1 VDTRQVRAYCVA
13 EAFNFPTLR
22 KILGDNGY
30 YPFTALS
37 EDCIHVNS
45 EIDGQSSEV
54 GDIFFFMDGT
64 VVSWGLSEEDIL
76 RLLDQIKPAEIEPYT
91 DIEEEELDYVQD
103 PQLRT
108 GMMGETLIIGREQD
122 NESSIY
128 AKLAFS
134 NGIARS
140 TKLAVL
146 EEQLDNYLDSTR
158 EIPKILARG
167 KKLPWGRQKTLQK
180 VGELLA
186 FRGELNLHSE
196 LVETPDLY
204 WAKPQLEEYYNRISK
219 NLDVAVRITILNK
232 KLDYANELAAT
243 LRSHLSEKH
252 GLALEWGIIGL
263 IAIEVVFGI
272 IELVK

>member
-1 VDTRQVRAYCVA
+1 
-13 EAFNFPTLR
+13 L
-22 KILGDNGY
+22 
-30 YPFTALS
+30 
-37 EDCIHVNS
+37 
-45 EIDGQSSEV
+45 

-64 VVSWGLSEEDIL
+64 VVTWGLSEDESL
-76 RLLDQIKPAEIEPYT
+76 RLLEQIKPAEMEPYK
-91 DIEEEELDYVQD
+91 DIEEEELDFVYD
-103 PQLRT
+103 SQLRT
-108 GMMGETLIIGREQD
+108 GIMGETIIIGKD
-122 NESSIY
+122 ESKDESGSDSHIGVDSPIY
-128 AKLAFS
+128 AKLAYS

-158 EIPKILARG
+158 EIPRILARG
-167 KKLPWGRQKTLQK
+167 NKLPWGRQKTLQK
-180 VGELLA
+180 VGEILA

-204 WAKPQLEEYYNRISK
+204 WAMPQLEEYYNRISK
-219 NLDVAVRITILNK
+219 KLDVAVRITILNK

>member
-1 VDTRQVRAYCVA
+1 MTSVVDTSN
-13 EAFNFPTLR
+13 E
-22 KILGDNGY
+22 K
-30 YPFTALS
+30 
-37 EDCIHVNS
+37 
-45 EIDGQSSEV
+45 

-64 VVSWGLSEEDIL
+64 VVTWGLSEDENL
-76 RLLDQIKPAEIEPYT
+76 RLLEQIKPAEIEPYR
-91 DIEEEELDYVQD
+91 DIEEEELDFIQD
-103 PQLRT
+103 PKLRT
-108 GMMGETLIIGREQD
+108 GIMGETLIIGREQD
-122 NESSIY
+122 GIESSIY

-146 EEQLDNYLDSTR
+146 EEQLDSYLDSTR
-158 EIPKILARG
+158 EIPRILARG
-167 KKLPWGRQKTLQK
+167 NKLPWGRQKTLQK

-272 IELVK
+272 IELIK

>member
-1 VDTRQVRAYCVA
+1 
-13 EAFNFPTLR
+13 
-22 KILGDNGY
+22 
-30 YPFTALS
+30 
-37 EDCIHVNS
+37 
-45 EIDGQSSEV
+45 
-54 GDIFFFMDGT
+54 MDGT
-64 VVSWGLSEEDIL
+64 VVTWGLSEDESL
-76 RLLDQIKPAEIEPYT
+76 RLLEQIKPAEMEPYK

-103 PQLRT
+103 SQLRT
-108 GMMGETLIIGREQD
+108 GIMGETIIIGRD
-122 NESSIY
+122 ESKDENGSDSHIGVDSHIY
-128 AKLAFS
+128 AKLAFA

-158 EIPKILARG
+158 EIPRILARG
-167 KKLPWGRQKTLQK
+167 NKLPWGRQKTLQK
-180 VGELLA
+180 VGEILA

-204 WAKPQLEEYYNRISK
+204 WAMPQLEEYYNRISRK
-219 NLDVAVRITILNK
+219 LDVAVRITILNK

>member
-1 VDTRQVRAYCVA
+1 
-13 EAFNFPTLR
+13 L
-22 KILGDNGY
+22 
-30 YPFTALS
+30 
-37 EDCIHVNS
+37 
-45 EIDGQSSEV
+45 

-64 VVSWGLSEEDIL
+64 VVTWGLSEDESL
-76 RLLDQIKPAEIEPYT
+76 RLLEQIKPAEMEPYK
-91 DIEEEELDYVQD
+91 DIEEEELDFVYD
-103 PQLRT
+103 SQLRT
-108 GMMGETLIIGREQD
+108 GIMGETIIIGKD
-122 NESSIY
+122 ESKDESGADSHIGVDSPIY
-128 AKLAFS
+128 AKLAYS

-158 EIPKILARG
+158 EIPRILARG
-167 KKLPWGRQKTLQK
+167 NKLPWGRQKTLQK
-180 VGELLA
+180 VGEILA

-204 WAKPQLEEYYNRISK
+204 WAMPQLEEYYNRISK
-219 NLDVAVRITILNK
+219 KLDVAVRITILNK

>member
-1 VDTRQVRAYCVA
+1 MRAFCVA
-13 EAFNFPTLR
+13 EAFSFPKLR
-22 KILGDNGY
+22 HLLGNHGY

-37 EDCIHVNS
+37 EDCIHVAHKA
-45 EIDGQSSEV
+45 DGYSYPDTQ
-54 GDIFFFMDGT
+54 DIFFFLDGN
-64 VVSWGLSEEDIL
+64 VVTWGLSEEETL
-76 RLLDQIKPAEIEPYT
+76 RLLEQVRPTQIEPYKN
-91 DIEEEELDYVQD
+91 IEEEELDFIQD
-103 PQLRT
+103 SKLRT
-108 GMMGETLIIGREQD
+108 GVMSETIIIGKEQD
-122 NESSIY
+122 PGESSIY

-134 NGIARS
+134 QGIARS

-146 EEQLDNYLDSTR
+146 EEQLESYLDSTR
-158 EIPKILARG
+158 EIPRILARG
-167 KKLPWGRQKTLQK
+167 NKLPWGRQKTLQK

-263 IAIEVVFGI
+263 IAIEVLFGI
-272 IELVK
+272 IELMK

>member
-1 VDTRQVRAYCVA
+1 VRAYCVS
-13 EAFNFPTLR
+13 EGFSFPKLR
-22 KILGDNGY
+22 KLLGAHGH

-37 EDCIHVNS
+37 EDCIHVAAPLDPHNPS
-45 EIDGQSSEV
+45 DL

-64 VVSWGLSEEDIL
+64 VVTWGLSDEENM
-76 RLLDQIKPAEIEPYT
+76 RLLEQIKPAEMEPYR
-91 DIEEEELDYVQD
+91 DVEEEEVDYIQD
-103 PQLRT
+103 RQLIT
-108 GMMGETLIIGREQD
+108 GMLGETVIIGREQD
-122 NESSIY
+122 VGESSIY

-146 EEQLDNYLDSTR
+146 EEQLDSYLDSTR
-158 EIPKILARG
+158 EIPRILARG
-167 KKLPWGRQKTLQK
+167 NKLPWGRQKTLQK

-204 WAKPQLEEYYNRISK
+204 WAKPQLEDYYNRISK

-263 IAIEVVFGI
+263 IAIEVCFGI
-272 IELVK
+272 INLVT

>member
-1 VDTRQVRAYCVA
+1 
-13 EAFNFPTLR
+13 
-22 KILGDNGY
+22 
-30 YPFTALS
+30 
-37 EDCIHVNS
+37 
-45 EIDGQSSEV
+45 
-54 GDIFFFMDGT
+54 MDGT
-64 VVSWGLSEEDIL
+64 VVTWGLSEDESL
-76 RLLDQIKPAEIEPYT
+76 RLLEQIKPAEMEPYK
-91 DIEEEELDYVQD
+91 DIEEEELDFVHD
-103 PQLRT
+103 SQLRT
-108 GMMGETLIIGREQD
+108 GIVGETIIIGRD
-122 NESSIY
+122 ESKDENGADSHIGADSPIY

-158 EIPKILARG
+158 EIPRILARG
-167 KKLPWGRQKTLQK
+167 NKLPWGRQKTLQK
-180 VGELLA
+180 VGEILA

-204 WAKPQLEEYYNRISK
+204 WAMPQLEEYYNRISK
-219 NLDVAVRITILNK
+219 KLDVAVRITILNK

>member
-1 VDTRQVRAYCVA
+1 M
-13 EAFNFPTLR
+13 
-22 KILGDNGY
+22 
-30 YPFTALS
+30 
-37 EDCIHVNS
+37 
-45 EIDGQSSEV
+45 

-64 VVSWGLSEEDIL
+64 VVTWGLSEDESL
-76 RLLDQIKPAEIEPYT
+76 RLLEQIKPAEMEPYK
-91 DIEEEELDYVQD
+91 DIEEEELDFVYD
-103 PQLRT
+103 SQLRT
-108 GMMGETLIIGREQD
+108 GIMGETIIIGKD
-122 NESSIY
+122 ESKDESGSDSHIGVDSPIY
-128 AKLAFS
+128 AKLAYS

-158 EIPKILARG
+158 EIPRILARG
-167 KKLPWGRQKTLQK
+167 NKLPWGRQKTLQK
-180 VGELLA
+180 VGEILA

-204 WAKPQLEEYYNRISK
+204 WAMPQLEEYYNRISK
-219 NLDVAVRITILNK
+219 KLDVAVRITILNK

>member
-1 VDTRQVRAYCVA
+1 
-13 EAFNFPTLR
+13 
-22 KILGDNGY
+22 
-30 YPFTALS
+30 
-37 EDCIHVNS
+37 
-45 EIDGQSSEV
+45 
-54 GDIFFFMDGT
+54 MDGT
-64 VVSWGLSEEDIL
+64 IVTWGLSEEDNL
-76 RLLDQIKPAEIEPYT
+76 RLLEQIKPAEMEPYK
-91 DIEEEELDYVQD
+91 DIEEEELDFIQD

-108 GMMGETLIIGREQD
+108 GILGETILIGRESES
-122 NESSIY
+122 ESSIY
-128 AKLAFS
+128 SKLAFS

-158 EIPKILARG
+158 EIPRILARG
-167 KKLPWGRQKTLQK
+167 NKLPWGRQKTLQK

-186 FRGELNLHSE
+186 FRGELNFHSE

-219 NLDVAVRITILNK
+219 NLDVAVWITILNK
-232 KLDYANELAAT
+232 KLDYANELAGT
-243 LRSHLSEKH
+243 LRSDLSEKH

>member
-1 VDTRQVRAYCVA
+1 LSFAK
-13 EAFNFPTLR
+13 LR
-22 KILGDNGY
+22 HLLGDYGY
-30 YPFTALS
+30 YPFTALT
-37 EDCIHVNS
+37 EECIHVTSDVDSLNDS
-45 EIDGQSSEV
+45 EM
-54 GDIFFFMDGT
+54 GDIFFFSDGT
-64 VVSWGLSEEDIL
+64 IVTWGLSEDENL
-76 RLLDQIKPAEIEPYT
+76 RLLDRIKPAEKEPYR
-91 DIEEEELDYVQD
+91 DIEEETLDFIQD
-103 PQLRT
+103 PKLRT
-108 GMMGETLIIGREQD
+108 GMMGDLILIGGD
-122 NESSIY
+122 STSNDVTESSIY

-146 EEQLDNYLDSTR
+146 EEQLENYLDSTR
-158 EIPKILARG
+158 EIPRILAQG
-167 KKLPWGRQKTLQK
+167 SKLPWGRRQTLQK
-180 VGELLA
+180 MGELLA

-204 WAKPQLEEYYNRISK
+204 WAKPQLEDYYNRISK

-263 IAIEVVFGI
+263 IAIEVLFGI

>member
-1 VDTRQVRAYCVA
+1 
-13 EAFNFPTLR
+13 
-22 KILGDNGY
+22 
-30 YPFTALS
+30 
-37 EDCIHVNS
+37 
-45 EIDGQSSEV
+45 
-54 GDIFFFMDGT
+54 MDGT
-64 VVSWGLSEEDIL
+64 VVTWGLSEDENL
-76 RLLDQIKPAEIEPYT
+76 RLLEQIKPAEMEPYR
-91 DIEEEELDYVQD
+91 DIEEEELDFIQD
-103 PQLRT
+103 PKLRT
-108 GMMGETLIIGREQD
+108 GIMGETLIIGREQD
-122 NESSIY
+122 AIESSSIY

-146 EEQLDNYLDSTR
+146 EEELDNYLDSTR

-167 KKLPWGRQKTLQK
+167 NKLPWGRQKTLQK

-263 IAIEVVFGI
+263 IAIEVVVGI
-272 IELVK
+272 IELIK

>member
-1 VDTRQVRAYCVA
+1 
-13 EAFNFPTLR
+13 
-22 KILGDNGY
+22 
-30 YPFTALS
+30 
-37 EDCIHVNS
+37 
-45 EIDGQSSEV
+45 
-54 GDIFFFMDGT
+54 MDGT
-64 VVSWGLSEEDIL
+64 VVTWGLSEDENL
-76 RLLDQIKPAEIEPYT
+76 RLLEQIKPAEMEPYR
-91 DIEEEELDYVQD
+91 DIEEEELDFIQD
-103 PQLRT
+103 PKLRT
-108 GMMGETLIIGREQD
+108 GIMGETLIIGREQD
-122 NESSIY
+122 AIESSSIY

-158 EIPKILARG
+158 EIPRILARG
-167 KKLPWGRQKTLQK
+167 NKLPWGRKKTLQK

-272 IELVK
+272 IELIK

>member
-1 VDTRQVRAYCVA
+1 
-13 EAFNFPTLR
+13 
-22 KILGDNGY
+22 
-30 YPFTALS
+30 
-37 EDCIHVNS
+37 
-45 EIDGQSSEV
+45 
-54 GDIFFFMDGT
+54 MDGT
-64 VVSWGLSEEDIL
+64 VVTWGLSEDESL
-76 RLLDQIKPAEIEPYT
+76 RLLEQIKPAEMEPYK
-91 DIEEEELDYVQD
+91 DIEEEELDFVYD
-103 PQLRT
+103 SQLRT
-108 GMMGETLIIGREQD
+108 GIMGETIIIGKD
-122 NESSIY
+122 ESKDESGSDSHIGVDSPIY
-128 AKLAFS
+128 AKLAYS

-158 EIPKILARG
+158 EIPRILARG
-167 KKLPWGRQKTLQK
+167 NKLPWGRQKTLQK
-180 VGELLA
+180 VGEILA

-204 WAKPQLEEYYNRISK
+204 WAMPQLEEYYNRISK
-219 NLDVAVRITILNK
+219 KLDVAVRITILNK